1 MEVIDLLKQTSLFA
15 ELSQADLEMLGP
27 SVRVETYPTGRVI
40 LREGR
45 VGAAFFLLVSGSVE
59 VIKGMDSPAPRVVA
73 TLGAGDFFGEIA
85 TMNHVTRSASVR
97 ALAETKCL
105 VIQRLH
111 FDSYI
116 ERFPNVLAKVES
128 ALTARLGDR
137 PDGAS
142 HE

>member
-1 MEVIDLLKQTSLFA
+1 MEIIDLLKQTPLFA
-15 ELSQADLEMLGP
+15 EVNKADLEVLAP
-27 SVRVETYPTGRVI
+27 SIRIETYSTGRVI

-59 VIKGMDSPAPRVVA
+59 VIKGMGRPEQVVVA

-85 TMNHVTRSASVR
+85 SMKHLPRSASVR
-97 ALAETKCL
+97 ALAETQCL

-116 ERFPNVLAKVES
+116 ERFPSVLAKVEL
-128 ALTARLGDR
+128 ALVARFCDKQKEDHR
-137 PDGAS
+137 
-142 HE
+142 